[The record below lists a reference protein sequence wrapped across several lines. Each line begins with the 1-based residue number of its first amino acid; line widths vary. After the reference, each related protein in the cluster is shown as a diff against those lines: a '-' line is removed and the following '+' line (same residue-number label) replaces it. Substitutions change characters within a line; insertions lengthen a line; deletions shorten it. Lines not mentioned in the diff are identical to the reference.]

1 MSIFNSTANGCAHV
15 RRLLDAYASNELD
28 EVLGSEIRRHLEI
41 CPACSQ
47 TFEGRRRIRTLVRLI
62 VRREI
67 APAGLK
73 GRIHEML
80 REA

>member
-1 MSIFNSTANGCAHV
+1 MSIFNSNAKGCEHV
-15 RRLLDAYASNELD
+15 RRSLDAYVSNELD
-28 EVLGSEIRRHLEI
+28 EARRPKIRRHLEV

-47 TFEGRRRIRTLVRLI
+47 TFEDSRRIRTLVRLI

-73 GRIHEML
+73 GRIQERL
-80 REA
+80 RAL